1 MAVMGDNPQP
11 AATSVAVPVPA
22 SQAQPKKARKNPQ
35 RRKTEQAKQLTE
47 PVKQKDATPKVTADR
62 PSARRAQT
70 SPATSTRPVQATETP
85 GPANLQSIKPQALAL
100 APAAT
105 ITGGI
110 LGCVAS
116 AALLAGVGLWHEYA
130 GAESAI
136 LAARTAKLCLDN
148 VADDVTTSLKAG
160 TYSTDEALDV
170 LRRTT
175 LSYAS
180 TVPGGVAYV
189 ERVFRE
195 VGLVRQ
201 SRGTDVDKLL
211 RSVHGELGRAAR
223 KGATPESMRLM
234 VINQLSRLST
244 VAGASVRDIVD
255 RNPSLK
261 PYEDGAVKSLQGSP
275 APKVPTLNVN
285 MTVKQRKSSG

>member
-11 AATSVAVPVPA
+11 AATSAAVPDAA

-35 RRKTEQAKQLTE
+35 RRKTEHAKQLTE
-47 PVKQKDATPKVTADR
+47 PIKQKDATPKITADR
-62 PSARRAQT
+62 PTARRAQT
-70 SPATSTRPVQATETP
+70 SPTASTCPVQATETP
-85 GPANLQSIKPQALAL
+85 ALASLQSTSDKAQAFAL

-195 VGLVRQ
+195 VGLIRQ

-223 KGATPESMRLM
+223 KGATPE
-234 VINQLSRLST
+234 T
-244 VAGASVRDIVD
+244 GASVRDVVD
-255 RNPSLK
+255 RNPALK
-261 PYEDGAVKSLQGSP
+261 PYKDGAVKSLQGSP

>member
-1 MAVMGDNPQP
+1 MGADPQP
-11 AATSVAVPVPA
+11 TATSAAV
-22 SQAQPKKARKNPQ
+22 QTQPKKARKNPQ

-47 PVKQKDATPKVTADR
+47 PVKPKDASPKIPANR

-70 SPATSTRPVQATETP
+70 SPAASTRPVLATETP
-85 GPANLQSIKPQALAL
+85 ALASLQSASDKAQAIAL

-189 ERVFRE
+189 ERVFHE
-195 VGLVRQ
+195 FGLIRQ

-223 KGATPESMRLM
+223 KGATPESMRLI

-244 VAGASVRDIVD
+244 VAGASVQDVVD

-261 PYEDGAVKSLQGSP
+261 PYKDGAVKSLQGTP
-275 APKVPTLNVN
+275 AAKVPTLNVN
-285 MTVKQRKSSG
+285 MTVKQRKSNLCDTIE